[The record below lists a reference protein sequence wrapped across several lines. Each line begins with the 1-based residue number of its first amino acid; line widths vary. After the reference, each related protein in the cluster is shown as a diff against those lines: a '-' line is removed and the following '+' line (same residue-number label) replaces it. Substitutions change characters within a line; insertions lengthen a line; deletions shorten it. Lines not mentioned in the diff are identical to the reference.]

1 MKNTDYLIYNLF
13 EEDVVRFSESNEI
26 IIYGNIN
33 EAKEDAK
40 KLGVGYF
47 IHKVSD
53 ALPNHQLEIK
63 NQINNGKLI

>member
-40 KLGVGYF
+40 KLGVGLY
-47 IHKVSD
+47 
-53 ALPNHQLEIK
+53 IK
-63 NQINNGKLI
+63 YLMLYLTIN